1 MYVSLH
7 PIFVSC
13 LIFRERNYDK
23 KTNHVNGGGLFFQ
36 QEWLSPKLLL
46 QVKLFLR
53 KTVSQ

>member
-23 KTNHVNGGGLFFQ
+23 KTNHVNGGACSFNRNG
-36 QEWLSPKLLL
+36 S
-46 QVKLFLR
+46 R
-53 KTVSQ
+53 TNYCYR